1 MLILTR
7 AATSEEALNQIEKI
21 TVSVGTNQSLP
32 LAAQFWHEGHMSKVA
47 MVEGMEAVLRPNS
60 MGYHLLRMKVHH

>member
-21 TVSVGTNQSLP
+21 TLSVGTNQSLP
-32 LAAQFWHEGHMSKVA
+32 LDAQFWHGHMSKVA

-60 MGYHLLRMKVHH
+60 MGYHLLRMKAHH